1 MQNIPGKNLIAMFFF
16 MFTCDIIGL
25 LLTLTR
31 NTMSSISCRIVAVSL
46 HFFSLALCTWPCVI
60 AYDFWSIIQSKH
72 TSYGTFTLYL
82 RYSLFAWGTPILAI
96 SVCVL
101 LSALSGGILI
111 GYGKLNHFWIWSFSA
126 RLFAYIVSFS
136 IMTSGSFALIFKVIS
151 HTKREKKKESKHA
164 CQKRPIKFLQSSYFS
179 CLVLPN
185 LLVWYRS

>member
-1 MQNIPGKNLIAMFFF
+1 

-31 NTMSSISCRIVAVSL
+31 NAMSSISCRIVTVSL

-60 AYDFWSIIQSKH
+60 AYDFWSIFQSKH
-72 TSYGTFTLYL
+72 TSHGKFTLYL
-82 RYSLFAWGTPILAI
+82 RYSLFAWDTPILAI

-164 CQKRPIKFLQSSYFS
+164 CQKRPIKFLQNGNQVIS
-179 CLVLPN
+179 P
-185 LLVWYRS
+185 VWYFRTYWFGTDLRY